1 MKTYGSSLY
10 FGTRCSGVVSFM
22 PQARHIRGQKHLI
35 ATEMVIVCLDALEKE
50 LPFLSLPVRTLI
62 TILTEIPWSD
72 SL

>member
-1 MKTYGSSLY
+1 
-10 FGTRCSGVVSFM
+10 M